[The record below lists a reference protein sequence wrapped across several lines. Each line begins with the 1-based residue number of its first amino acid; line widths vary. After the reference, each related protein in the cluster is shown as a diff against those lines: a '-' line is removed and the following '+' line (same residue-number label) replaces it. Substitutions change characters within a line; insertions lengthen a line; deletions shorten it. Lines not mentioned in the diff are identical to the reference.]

1 MNLGLLAREKNDG
14 IRERERAFIIIGDS
28 PKGGTL
34 LISPFWGNCREKSAN
49 LPSAPMN
56 VLSYGYVINNL
67 LFLCRSSDS
76 AALGQLRE
84 LALQEKKEAATRF
97 HSLERNAA
105 AESQQQMQDI
115 R

>member
-1 MNLGLLAREKNDG
+1 
-14 IRERERAFIIIGDS
+14 
-28 PKGGTL
+28 
-34 LISPFWGNCREKSAN
+34 
-49 LPSAPMN
+49 MN
-56 VLSYGYVINNL
+56 VLSHGYIINNL
-67 LFLCRSSDS
+67 LFLRLSSDS